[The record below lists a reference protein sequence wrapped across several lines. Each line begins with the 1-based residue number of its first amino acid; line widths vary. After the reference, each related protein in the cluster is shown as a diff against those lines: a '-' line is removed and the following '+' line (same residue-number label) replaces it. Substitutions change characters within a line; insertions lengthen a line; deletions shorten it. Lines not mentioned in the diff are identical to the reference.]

1 MYPIIILTFLA
12 STITLQAQ
20 TFKVAQQLCTD
31 DSPRPYVVYTPKSE
45 EAKPKPHCLGNL

>member
-1 MYPIIILTFLA
+1 MYRIIILTFLA
-12 STITLQAQ
+12 STITPQAQ

-31 DSPRPYVVYTPKSE
+31 DSPHPYVVYTPKSE